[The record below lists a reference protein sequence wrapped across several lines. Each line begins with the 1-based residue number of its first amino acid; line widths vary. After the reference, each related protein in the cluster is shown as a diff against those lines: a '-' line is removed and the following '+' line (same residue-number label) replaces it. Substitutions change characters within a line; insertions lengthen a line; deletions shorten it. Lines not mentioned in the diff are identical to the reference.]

1 MTRTN
6 ARELAAQLVYEM
18 ELTGKPAEELLKTR
32 LDESYYATLR
42 DEADIYAE
50 KPEKQL
56 DYVKNTLLGVEARRD
71 ELNDYIRKYAI
82 GWDISRISRVA
93 RAIMQVSMY
102 ECLYVEDVPVGAAIN
117 EAVELTRKYED
128 EDVVSFVNGI
138 LGTFARE
145 AAAK

>member
-18 ELTGKPAEELLKTR
+18 ELTGKSAEELLKTR

-93 RAIMQVSMY
+93 RAIM
-102 ECLYVEDVPVGAAIN
+102 
-117 EAVELTRKYED
+117 
-128 EDVVSFVNGI
+128 F
-138 LGTFARE
+138 
-145 AAAK
+145 